1 MVANKIQFT
10 LGRRAKAVI
19 RKWGTMIV
27 IAAVAVVAASCQ
39 NSGDVTSNANSNAN
53 ADNTASTTTTG
64 PDNSEITT
72 TNENGVRT
80 ETRTFRNNPRV
91 SKVVVTTRDGNRTV
105 KVYSPS
111 GEEREMKSA
120 PERALDATGD
130 AIADSVGFVKDKSVD
145 VADKTKE
152 GAKTVADKTV
162 NTSKTVADKTVDTT
176 KTVVDKTKEGTKAVA
191 DKTVDT
197 SKTVAGKTKTAA
209 KRTGRAIRKVVP

>member
-1 MVANKIQFT
+1 MIKRLLIGVAIT
-10 LGRRAKAVI
+10 SLAVMSA
-19 RKWGTMIV
+19 G
-27 IAAVAVVAASCQ
+27 CQ
-39 NSGDVTSNANSNAN
+39 STPETTATNANANSNSSSAL
-53 ADNTASTTTTG
+53 STTTG

-111 GEEREMKSA
+111 GEEKDVSKDG
-120 PERALDATGD
+120 PPDVLHATGD
-130 AIADSVGFVKDKSVD
+130 AIADSAGWVKDKSLT

-162 NTSKTVADKTVDTT
+162 
-176 KTVVDKTKEGTKAVA
+176 
-191 DKTVDT
+191 DT
-197 SKTVAGKTKTAA
+197 S
-209 KRTGRAIRKVVP
+209 

>member
-1 MVANKIQFT
+1 VIKK
-10 LGRRAKAVI
+10 LG
-19 RKWGTMIV
+19 MI
-27 IAAVAVVAASCQ
+27 IVAVTVCVLAGGCQ
-39 NSGDVTSNANSNAN
+39 STQDATSNANTNAN
-53 ADNTASTTTTG
+53 VDSNSAMTTTAA

-91 SKVVVTTRDGNRTV
+91 SRVVVTTRDGNRTV
-105 KVYSPS
+105 KVYSAS

-162 NTSKTVADKTVDTT
+162 DVSKTVGDKTVDTT
-176 KTVVDKTKEGTKAVA
+176 KTVVDKTKQGTKDVA

-197 SKTVAGKTKTAA
+197 TRTVAGKTKTAA
-209 KRTGRAIRKVVP
+209 KKTGKAIKKVIPQ